1 MYLENTSAVTGLQLS
16 RGVWA
21 CRLSVVNL
29 FRVHIMPDQPVK
41 SDFLPFR
48 TGFPVVAVGVNGK
61 AASGQELAGH
71 LNVFGIHQGNQVLHD
86 LVDTVLM
93 EIAVVPVGE
102 QI

>member
-1 MYLENTSAVTGLQLS
+1 MS
-16 RGVWA
+16 RYNL
-21 CRLSVVNL
+21 LSVIHFL
-29 FRVHIMPDQPVK
+29 RVHIMPDQAVK

-61 AASGQELAGH
+61 AAPGQEFAGH
-71 LNVFGIHQGNQVLHD
+71 LNVFGIHQSNQVFHD
-86 LVDTVLM
+86 LVDAVFM